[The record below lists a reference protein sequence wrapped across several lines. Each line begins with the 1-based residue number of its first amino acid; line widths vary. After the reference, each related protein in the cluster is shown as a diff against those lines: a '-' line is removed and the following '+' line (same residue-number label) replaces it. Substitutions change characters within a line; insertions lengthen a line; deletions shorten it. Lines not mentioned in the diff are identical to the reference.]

1 MKNPLTIKIEEHL
14 GTEYNELYTF
24 GDLSEAFPKES
35 LSVLEGIYY
44 RYKKKL
50 KLSESKESL
59 LEVTKVRIEDIEPLI
74 AKELTK
80 GYDQQ
85 VIRLALDLVKL
96 KQIDKGIDDDL
107 DVSAYIKKAQEVLG
121 NIE

>member
-1 MKNPLTIKIEEHL
+1 MTLQDKVEIYLKT
-14 GTEYNELYTF
+14 NELYTLEDVKRQF
-24 GDLSEAFPKES
+24 PDENGNSLKSAF
-35 LSVLEGIYY
+35 Y
-44 RYKKKL
+44 RIKRL
-50 KLSESKESL
+50 NNDA
-59 LEVTKVRIEDIEPLI
+59 TIATVRIEDIEPLI

-107 DVSAYIKKAQEVLG
+107 DVSAYIRKAQEVLN
-121 NIE
+121 NIED

>member
-1 MKNPLTIKIEEHL
+1 M
-14 GTEYNELYTF
+14 
-24 GDLSEAFPKES
+24 
-35 LSVLEGIYY
+35 
-44 RYKKKL
+44 
-50 KLSESKESL
+50 
-59 LEVTKVRIEDIEPLI
+59 I

-107 DVSAYIKKAQEVLG
+107 DVSKYIRKAQAVLGIAMTNTDDDTLECEVL
-121 NIE
+121 NITV

>member
-1 MKNPLTIKIEEHL
+1 MTLKDKVDLYLNN
-14 GTEYNELYTF
+14 NELYTLD
-24 GDLSEAFPKES
+24 DLVEHFPDETYSGLKTS
-35 LSVLEGIYY
+35 YY
-44 RYKKKL
+44 RYKRFKNNETNK
-50 KLSESKESL
+50 
-59 LEVTKVRIEDIEPLI
+59 TVRIEDIEPLI

-107 DVSAYIKKAQEVLG
+107 DVSAYIRKAQEVLG
-121 NIE
+121 VIT

>member
-1 MKNPLTIKIEEHL
+1 M
-14 GTEYNELYTF
+14 
-24 GDLSEAFPKES
+24 
-35 LSVLEGIYY
+35 
-44 RYKKKL
+44 
-50 KLSESKESL
+50 

-107 DVSAYIKKAQEVLG
+107 DVSAYIRKAQEVL